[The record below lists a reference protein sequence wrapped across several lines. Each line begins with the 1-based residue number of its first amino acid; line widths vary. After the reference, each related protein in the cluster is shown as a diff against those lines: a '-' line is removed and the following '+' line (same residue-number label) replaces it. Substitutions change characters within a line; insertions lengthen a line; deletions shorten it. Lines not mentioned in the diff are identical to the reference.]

1 MSYLGEGSDFRQP
14 NKPRPRKVGFSDV
27 GNKGSYTPGADPTK
41 GEISNYSPKD
51 QKKIL
56 DFVGGK
62 DNFQKQVS
70 EIIQKYPR
78 GTDIDKFLDRI
89 NLYNQGIMAGGTT
102 STDPI
107 TGIERLNLNKLGI
120 KDPSGA
126 TILSL
131 TKPEL
136 TAMPPT
142 LGEFGQDIARGAG
155 DMLGKVAEAA
165 MSGKLGFTG
174 AVKGAWDKVR
184 DYLGGEPT
192 TVEGTAFPQPS
203 SDTKDLFSSIDTG
216 IAASDPDNLLVQIAK
231 ANEGR
236 FDDKSTFQE
245 QLANATALNLN
256 IPSPTDVAQTI
267 TDYYN
272 AAAQGVDVNT
282 PLGNVNVNPLAQKV
296 FLDGGI
302 GDVKVGGFIDPNT
315 LDYNL
320 GINTALPGDFKLSA
334 GASSSDLP
342 GVSLS
347 NTYLPKIFGVDIP
360 VISDVTPSLN
370 MSGQGDLS
378 LGVNTT
384 IDPLKTIFPGSAM
397 GTPINIGA
405 SVDSRG
411 NITPS
416 INLMVPFN
424 TTDGLGYMF
433 K

>member
-1 MSYLGEGSDFRQP
+1 GGIVMSYLGEGSDFRQP

-89 NLYNQGIMAGGTT
+89 NLYNQGIMAGGTI
-102 STDPI
+102 SEDP
-107 TGIERLNLNKLGI
+107 TGLERLNLNKLGI
-120 KDPSGA
+120 KDASGA

-184 DYLGGEPT
+184 NYLGGEPT

-236 FDDKSTFQE
+236 FDDKPTFQE
-245 QLANATALNLN
+245 QLANATALN
-256 IPSPTDVAQTI
+256 
-267 TDYYN
+267 
-272 AAAQGVDVNT
+272 VN
-282 PLGNVNVNPLAQKV
+282 
-296 FLDGGI
+296 
-302 GDVKVGGFIDPNT
+302 
-315 LDYNL
+315 
-320 GINTALPGDFKLSA
+320 
-334 GASSSDLP
+334 
-342 GVSLS
+342 
-347 NTYLPKIFGVDIP
+347 
-360 VISDVTPSLN
+360 
-370 MSGQGDLS
+370 
-378 LGVNTT
+378 
-384 IDPLKTIFPGSAM
+384 
-397 GTPINIGA
+397 
-405 SVDSRG
+405 
-411 NITPS
+411 
-416 INLMVPFN
+416 
-424 TTDGLGYMF
+424 
-433 K
+433 